1 MPSGESRL
9 TRYITYMTTLT
20 HLIKRTVTAFVVTLT
35 LTDPTL
41 AQETA
46 LDSLFQE
53 LSEAD
58 EGNHDRIAN
67 RVIARFEKSG
77 SPAMD
82 LLLRRGGEALE
93 EGEEAVAIEHLTA
106 LVDHAPDFAEGYHRR
121 ATAYFR
127 AGLVGPALDDLRQT
141 LVLNPRHFR
150 AMFGVGV
157 LLEELDRRDEAIA
170 AYEAVLDIYPLEP
183 DATDAL
189 ARLALEIEGQ
199 AI

>member
-1 MPSGESRL
+1 MPTGESRL
-9 TRYITYMTTLT
+9 TRYITNMTTLT
-20 HLIKRTVTAFVVTLT
+20 HLIKRTVTAFVVTFT
-35 LTDPTL
+35 LTGPSL

-53 LSEAD
+53 LSEAG
-58 EGNHDRIAN
+58 EGNHTRVAD

-82 LLLRRGGEALE
+82 LLLRRGGDALE
-93 EGEEAVAIEHLTA
+93 EGDDRAAIEHLTA

-127 AGLVGPALDDLRQT
+127 VGLMGPALDDLRQT

-150 AMFGVGV
+150 AMFGVGI
-157 LLEELDRRDEAIA
+157 LMEELGQRDEAIA
-170 AYEAVLDIYPLEP
+170 AYEAVLEVYPLEP

-189 ARLALEIEGQ
+189 ARIALEIEGQ

>member
-9 TRYITYMTTLT
+9 TRYITFMTTLT
-20 HLIKRTVTAFVVTLT
+20 HLIKCTVTAFALTFTLT
-35 LTDPTL
+35 SPSL
-41 AQETA
+41 AQETG

-58 EGNHDRIAN
+58 DSNHDRVAK

-93 EGEEAVAIEHLTA
+93 EGDEQAAIEHLTA

-127 AGLVGPALDDLRQT
+127 AGLMGPALDDLRQT

-150 AMFGVGV
+150 AMFGVG
-157 LLEELDRRDEAIA
+157 LILEDLGRQEEAIA
-170 AYEAVLDIYPLEP
+170 AYDAVLDIYPLEP
-183 DATDAL
+183 DATNAL

>member
-9 TRYITYMTTLT
+9 TRYITYMATLT
-20 HLIKRTVTAFVVTLT
+20 HLIKRTVTAFTVTFALT
-35 LTDPTL
+35 TASL
-41 AQETA
+41 AQETV
-46 LDSLFQE
+46 LDGLFQE
-53 LSEAD
+53 LIEAED
-58 EGNHDRIAN
+58 GNHARIAA

-82 LLLRRGGEALE
+82 LLFRRGGDALDD
-93 EGEEAVAIEHLTA
+93 GEDLAAVEHLTA

-127 AGLVGPALDDLRQT
+127 AGLMGPALDDLRQT

-150 AMFGVGV
+150 AMFGVGI
-157 LLEELDRRDEAIA
+157 LMEELGRQEEAIA

-183 DATDAL
+183 EATGAL

>member
-9 TRYITYMTTLT
+9 TRYITYMTTLI
-20 HLIKRTVTAFVVTLT
+20 HLIKRTVTAFAVTLT
-35 LTDPTL
+35 LTGPSF

-46 LDSLFQE
+46 LDELFQE

-58 EGNHDRIAN
+58 ESNHTRIAD
-67 RVIARFEKSG
+67 RVISRFEKSG

-82 LLLRRGGEALE
+82 LLLRRGGDALE
-93 EGEEAVAIEHLTA
+93 EGDDAAAIEHLTA

-127 AGLVGPALDDLRQT
+127 AGLMGPALDDLRQT
-141 LVLNPRHFR
+141 LVLNPRHFK
-150 AMFGVGV
+150 AMFGVGI
-157 LLEELDRRDEAIA
+157 LLEELGRSDEAIA
-170 AYEAVLDIYPLEP
+170 AYEAVLEVYPLEP
-183 DATDAL
+183 DAIEAL
-189 ARLALEIEGQ
+189 ARLTLEIEGQ

>member
-1 MPSGESRL
+1 MA
-9 TRYITYMTTLT
+9 TLT
-20 HLIKRTVTAFVVTLT
+20 HLIKRTVAAFAVTLT
-35 LTDPTL
+35 LTTGTL

-46 LDSLFQE
+46 LDGLFQE
-53 LSEAD
+53 LIDAG
-58 EGNHDRIAN
+58 EGNHTRVAN

-82 LLLRRGGEALE
+82 LLLRRGGDALD
-93 EGEEAVAIEHLTA
+93 EGEDRVAIEHLTA

-127 AGLVGPALDDLRQT
+127 AGLLGPALDDLRQT

-150 AMFGVGV
+150 AMFSVGTLMEV
-157 LLEELDRRDEAIA
+157 LGRQNEAIA
-170 AYEAVLDIYPLEP
+170 AYNAALVIYPLEL
-183 DATDAL
+183 DATNAL
-189 ARLALEIEGQ
+189 ARLAIENEGQ

>member
-9 TRYITYMTTLT
+9 TRYITFMTTLT
-20 HLIKRTVTAFVVTLT
+20 HLIKRTVTAFALTFTLT
-35 LTDPTL
+35 GLGF
-41 AQETA
+41 AQETG
-46 LDSLFQE
+46 LDALFQE
-53 LSEAD
+53 LSEAT
-58 EGNHDRIAN
+58 EANHTRIAN

-77 SPAMD
+77 SATMD
-82 LLLRRGGEALE
+82 LLLRRGSDALE
-93 EGEEAVAIEHLTA
+93 EGDDAAAIEHLTA
-106 LVDHAPDFAEGYHRR
+106 LVDHAPEFAEGYHIR

-127 AGLVGPALDDLRQT
+127 AGLFGPALDDLRQT

-150 AMFGVGV
+150 AMFGVGI
-157 LLEELDRRDEAIA
+157 LMEELGRQQDAIA
-170 AYEAVLDIYPLEP
+170 AYEAALDVYPLEP

>member
-1 MPSGESRL
+1 
-9 TRYITYMTTLT
+9 MTTLT
-20 HLIKRTVTAFVVTLT
+20 HLIKRIVTAFAVTFTLT
-35 LTDPTL
+35 TASF

-53 LSEAD
+53 LIEAN
-58 EGNHDRIAN
+58 EGNHARIAE
-67 RVIARFEKSG
+67 RVRARFEKSG

-82 LLLRRGGEALE
+82 LLLRRGGDAIEADDNV
-93 EGEEAVAIEHLTA
+93 AAIEHLTA
-106 LVDHAPDFAEGYHRR
+106 LVDHAPDFAEAYHRR

-127 AGLVGPALDDLRQT
+127 ADLMGPALDDLRQT

-150 AMFGVGV
+150 AMFAIGIILEV
-157 LLEELDRRDEAIA
+157 LGRPDEAIA
-170 AYEAVLDIYPLEP
+170 AYQAVLDVYPLEP

-189 ARLALEIEGQ
+189 ARLVIEIEGQ